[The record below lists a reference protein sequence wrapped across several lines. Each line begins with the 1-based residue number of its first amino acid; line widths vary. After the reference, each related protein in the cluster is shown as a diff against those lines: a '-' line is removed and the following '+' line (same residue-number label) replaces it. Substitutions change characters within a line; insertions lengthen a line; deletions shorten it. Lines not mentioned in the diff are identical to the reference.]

1 MDAGLQD
8 TISNILEYISLGIG
22 SIALLV
28 IIWGVIK
35 GVIEVVRVEV
45 TGRKREE
52 DRENQLLGL
61 ARYHIGYHLLLGLE
75 FLIAADI
82 VNTVL
87 RPTLEELAILGI
99 IVVIR
104 IVVGYFLGKDVSDFR
119 GMR

>member
-1 MDAGLQD
+1 MDIGIQD
-8 TISNILEYISLGIG
+8 TISTILDYIALGIG

-28 IIWGVIK
+28 ILWGVIK
-35 GVIEVVRVEV
+35 GVVEVIRIEV

-52 DRENQLLGL
+52 DREYQLLGL

-82 VNTVL
+82 VNTIL

-104 IVVGYFLGKDVSDFR
+104 IVIGYFLGKEVSDFR
-119 GMR
+119 NPR